1 MGLSATE
8 LRIGNFVNTSE
19 RSGASYQMCRQG
31 GIKTIN
37 NGSCNIAPLNCISP
51 IVTVNLKNID
61 PIPLTEEWLLKVK
74 WKYQDRDVN
83 RRDKKKERFY
93 ISPFFGE
100 HREYWIELLL
110 SNNSFGRSFMWLCW
124 DIGGG
129 KDHIHLPMGHKM
141 DYVHQLQNLYF
152 ALIGEELTINNEL

>member
-8 LRIGNFVNTSE
+8 LRIGNWVMGDTGKPFQIELSDFLDWWNDHNSHE
-19 RSGASYQMCRQG
+19 YGDH
-31 GIKTIN
+31 IH
-37 NGSCNIAPLNCISP
+37 
-51 IVTVNLKNID
+51 
-61 PIPLTEEWLLKVK
+61 PIPLTEDWLLKVK
-74 WKYQDRDVN
+74 WKYHDWDVN
-83 RRDKKKERFY
+83 RTDRKKERFY

-100 HREYWIELLL
+100 HREYWIELQL
-110 SNNSFGRSFMWLCW
+110 SNNSFGHSFMWLCW

-152 ALIGEELTINNEL
+152 ALTGEELKS